1 MIDTVFN
8 AVSDIV
14 NGAGSLIEGIFV
26 KQPSQD
32 ELKKQVRTLQASVDT
47 LENSFKT
54 QNDVIDMLLAQ
65 HGELK
70 FYQFNQKA
78 SLQTMIE
85 NELVTQYAAL
95 DYFTILLEA
104 ATSGQRMARED
115 FEFFKTYSKMLQDG
129 RIDSDETRS
138 ITSDHEAKASGRAR
152 QLGALRVRLHP
163 HSHPRFRRL
172 TPSAFLQHL
181 PTRLRSIKRSRLTA
195 HTRNRTPLSDKRTVL
210 HSHILSP
217 LIL

>member
-1 MIDTVFN
+1 MFAADLGRRELSDSDLKNEGAPMIDTVFN

-32 ELKKQVRTLQASVDT
+32 ELKKQVRMLQASVDT

-65 HGELK
+65 HRELK
-70 FYQFNQKA
+70 FYQLSQKA
-78 SLQTMIE
+78 SLQSMIE

-95 DYFTILLEA
+95 DYFTILLET
-104 ATSGQRMARED
+104 ATSGQRMSRED

-129 RIDSDETRS
+129 RIDSDEL
-138 ITSDHEAKASGRAR
+138 E
-152 QLGALRVRLHP
+152 ALRPIMRQRHRIALANLEP
-163 HSHPRFRRL
+163 CEFGY
-172 TPSAFLQHL
+172 
-181 PTRLRSIKRSRLTA
+181 
-195 HTRNRTPLSDKRTVL
+195 
-210 HSHILSP
+210 IL
-217 LIL
+217 IRIRCFEG

>member
-1 MIDTVFN
+1 MFAADLDRRKLSDPDSKNEGAPMIDTVFN

-104 ATSGQRMARED
+104 ATSGQRMSRED

-129 RIDSDETRS
+129 RIDSDEL
-138 ITSDHEAKASGRAR
+138 E
-152 QLGALRVRLHP
+152 ALRPIMRQRHRIALANLEP
-163 HSHPRFRRL
+163 CEFGY
-172 TPSAFLQHL
+172 
-181 PTRLRSIKRSRLTA
+181 
-195 HTRNRTPLSDKRTVL
+195 
-210 HSHILSP
+210 IL
-217 LIL
+217 IRIRCFEG

>member
-32 ELKKQVRTLQASVDT
+32 ELKKQVRMLQASVDT

-65 HGELK
+65 HKELK
-70 FYQFNQKA
+70 FYQLSQKA

-85 NELVTQYAAL
+85 NELVSQYAAL

-104 ATSGQRMARED
+104 ATSGQRMPRED

-129 RIDSDETRS
+129 RIDSDEL
-138 ITSDHEAKASGRAR
+138 E
-152 QLGALRVRLHP
+152 ALRPIMRQRHRVALANLEPCEFGYILIRIRCFEGYRRP
-163 HSHPRFRRL
+163 HSFNIVL
-172 TPSAFLQHL
+172 TCN
-181 PTRLRSIKRSRLTA
+181 RSKGA
-195 HTRNRTPLSDKRTVL
+195 V
-210 HSHILSP
+210 
-217 LIL
+217 

>member
-1 MIDTVFN
+1 MKSALAADLGRRELSDPDLKNEGAPMIDTVFN

-32 ELKKQVRTLQASVDT
+32 ELKKQVRMLQASVDA

-54 QNDVIDMLLAQ
+54 QNDVIDMLFAQ
-65 HGELK
+65 HRELK
-70 FYQFNQKA
+70 FYQLSQKA
-78 SLQTMIE
+78 SLQSMIE

-104 ATSGQRMARED
+104 ATSGQRMPRED

-129 RIDSDETRS
+129 RIDSDEL
-138 ITSDHEAKASGRAR
+138 E
-152 QLGALRVRLHP
+152 ALRPIMRQRHRIALANLEP
-163 HSHPRFRRL
+163 CEFGY
-172 TPSAFLQHL
+172 
-181 PTRLRSIKRSRLTA
+181 
-195 HTRNRTPLSDKRTVL
+195 
-210 HSHILSP
+210 IL
-217 LIL
+217 IRIRCFEG

>member
-1 MIDTVFN
+1 MKSALAADLGRRELSDPDLKNEGAPMIDTVFN

-32 ELKKQVRTLQASVDT
+32 ELKKQVRMLQASVDT

-65 HGELK
+65 HRELK
-70 FYQFNQKA
+70 FYQLSQKA
-78 SLQTMIE
+78 SLQSMIE

-104 ATSGQRMARED
+104 ATSGQRMSRED

-129 RIDSDETRS
+129 RIDSDEL
-138 ITSDHEAKASGRAR
+138 E
-152 QLGALRVRLHP
+152 ALRPIMRQRHRIALANLEP
-163 HSHPRFRRL
+163 CEFGY
-172 TPSAFLQHL
+172 
-181 PTRLRSIKRSRLTA
+181 
-195 HTRNRTPLSDKRTVL
+195 
-210 HSHILSP
+210 IL
-217 LIL
+217 IRIRCFEG

>member
-1 MIDTVFN
+1 MFAADLGRRELSDPDLKNEGAPMIDTVFN

-129 RIDSDETRS
+129 RIDSDEL
-138 ITSDHEAKASGRAR
+138 E
-152 QLGALRVRLHP
+152 ALRPIMRQRHRVALANLEP
-163 HSHPRFRRL
+163 CEFGY
-172 TPSAFLQHL
+172 
-181 PTRLRSIKRSRLTA
+181 
-195 HTRNRTPLSDKRTVL
+195 
-210 HSHILSP
+210 IL
-217 LIL
+217 IRIRGFEG

>member
-1 MIDTVFN
+1 MKSTLAADLGRRELSDSDLKNEGAPMIDTVFN

-32 ELKKQVRTLQASVDT
+32 ELKKQVRMLQASADT

-70 FYQFNQKA
+70 FYQFGQKA
-78 SLQTMIE
+78 SLQAMIE

-129 RIDSDETRS
+129 RIDSDEL
-138 ITSDHEAKASGRAR
+138 E
-152 QLGALRVRLHP
+152 ALRPIMRQRHRVALANLEP
-163 HSHPRFRRL
+163 CEFGY
-172 TPSAFLQHL
+172 
-181 PTRLRSIKRSRLTA
+181 
-195 HTRNRTPLSDKRTVL
+195 
-210 HSHILSP
+210 IL
-217 LIL
+217 IRIRCFEG

>member
-1 MIDTVFN
+1 MKSALAADLGQREPSNPGLKNEGAPMIDTVFN

-32 ELKKQVRTLQASVDT
+32 ELKKQVRMLQASVDT

-65 HGELK
+65 HRELK
-70 FYQFNQKA
+70 FYQLSQKA
-78 SLQTMIE
+78 SLQSMIE

-104 ATSGQRMARED
+104 ATSGQRMPRED

-129 RIDSDETRS
+129 RIDSDEL
-138 ITSDHEAKASGRAR
+138 E
-152 QLGALRVRLHP
+152 ALRPIMRQRHRIALANLEP
-163 HSHPRFRRL
+163 CEFGY
-172 TPSAFLQHL
+172 
-181 PTRLRSIKRSRLTA
+181 
-195 HTRNRTPLSDKRTVL
+195 
-210 HSHILSP
+210 IL
-217 LIL
+217 IRIRCFEG

>member
-1 MIDTVFN
+1 MFAADLGRRELSDSDLKNEGAPMIDTVFN

-32 ELKKQVRTLQASVDT
+32 ELKKQVRMLQASVDT

-65 HGELK
+65 HRELK
-70 FYQFNQKA
+70 FYQLSQKA

-129 RIDSDETRS
+129 RIDSDEL
-138 ITSDHEAKASGRAR
+138 E
-152 QLGALRVRLHP
+152 ALRPIMRQRHRVALANLEP
-163 HSHPRFRRL
+163 CEFGY
-172 TPSAFLQHL
+172 
-181 PTRLRSIKRSRLTA
+181 
-195 HTRNRTPLSDKRTVL
+195 
-210 HSHILSP
+210 IL
-217 LIL
+217 IRIRGFEG

>member
-1 MIDTVFN
+1 MFAADLGRRELSDSDLKNEGAPMIDTVFN

-32 ELKKQVRTLQASVDT
+32 ELKKQVRMLQASVDT

-65 HGELK
+65 HRELK
-70 FYQFNQKA
+70 FYQLSQKA
-78 SLQTMIE
+78 SLQSMIE

-104 ATSGQRMARED
+104 ATSGQRISRED

-129 RIDSDETRS
+129 RIDSDEL
-138 ITSDHEAKASGRAR
+138 E
-152 QLGALRVRLHP
+152 ALRPIMRQRHRIALANLEP
-163 HSHPRFRRL
+163 CEFGY
-172 TPSAFLQHL
+172 
-181 PTRLRSIKRSRLTA
+181 
-195 HTRNRTPLSDKRTVL
+195 
-210 HSHILSP
+210 IL
-217 LIL
+217 IRIRCFEG

>member
-1 MIDTVFN
+1 MFAADLGRRELSDSDLKNEGAPMIDTVFN

-32 ELKKQVRTLQASVDT
+32 ELKKQVRMLQASVDT

-65 HGELK
+65 HRELK
-70 FYQFNQKA
+70 FYQLSQKA
-78 SLQTMIE
+78 SLQSMIE

-104 ATSGQRMARED
+104 ATSGQRMSRED

-129 RIDSDETRS
+129 RIDSDEL
-138 ITSDHEAKASGRAR
+138 E
-152 QLGALRVRLHP
+152 ALRPIMRQRHRIALANLEP
-163 HSHPRFRRL
+163 CEFGY
-172 TPSAFLQHL
+172 
-181 PTRLRSIKRSRLTA
+181 
-195 HTRNRTPLSDKRTVL
+195 
-210 HSHILSP
+210 IL
-217 LIL
+217 IRIRCFEG

>member
-32 ELKKQVRTLQASVDT
+32 ELKKQVRMLQASVDT

-65 HGELK
+65 HKELK
-70 FYQFNQKA
+70 FYQLSQKA

-85 NELVTQYAAL
+85 NELVSQYAAL

-104 ATSGQRMARED
+104 ATSGQRMPRED

-129 RIDSDETRS
+129 QIDSDEL
-138 ITSDHEAKASGRAR
+138 E
-152 QLGALRVRLHP
+152 ALRPIMRQRHRVALANLEPCEFGYILIRIRCFEGYRRP
-163 HSHPRFRRL
+163 HSFNIGLL
-172 TPSAFLQHL
+172 TCN
-181 PTRLRSIKRSRLTA
+181 RSKGA
-195 HTRNRTPLSDKRTVL
+195 V
-210 HSHILSP
+210 
-217 LIL
+217 

>member
-32 ELKKQVRTLQASVDT
+32 ELKKQVRMLQASVDT

-65 HGELK
+65 HKELK
-70 FYQFNQKA
+70 FYQLSQKA

-85 NELVTQYAAL
+85 NELVAQYAAL

-104 ATSGQRMARED
+104 ATSGQRMSRED

-129 RIDSDETRS
+129 RIDSDEL
-138 ITSDHEAKASGRAR
+138 E
-152 QLGALRVRLHP
+152 ALRPIMRQRHRIALANLEP
-163 HSHPRFRRL
+163 CEFGY
-172 TPSAFLQHL
+172 
-181 PTRLRSIKRSRLTA
+181 
-195 HTRNRTPLSDKRTVL
+195 
-210 HSHILSP
+210 IL
-217 LIL
+217 IRIRGFEG

>member
-1 MIDTVFN
+1 MFAADLGRRELSDPDFKNEGVPMIDTVFN

-129 RIDSDETRS
+129 RIDSDEL
-138 ITSDHEAKASGRAR
+138 E
-152 QLGALRVRLHP
+152 ALRPIMRQRHRIALANLEP
-163 HSHPRFRRL
+163 CEFGY
-172 TPSAFLQHL
+172 
-181 PTRLRSIKRSRLTA
+181 
-195 HTRNRTPLSDKRTVL
+195 
-210 HSHILSP
+210 IL
-217 LIL
+217 IRIRCFEG

>member
-1 MIDTVFN
+1 MFAADLGQREPSDPDLKNEGAPMIDTVFN

-32 ELKKQVRTLQASVDT
+32 ELKKQVRMLQASVDT

-65 HGELK
+65 HRELK
-70 FYQFNQKA
+70 FYQLSQKA
-78 SLQTMIE
+78 SLQSMIE

-104 ATSGQRMARED
+104 ATSGQRMSRED

-129 RIDSDETRS
+129 RIDSDEL
-138 ITSDHEAKASGRAR
+138 E
-152 QLGALRVRLHP
+152 ALRPIMRQRHRIALANLEP
-163 HSHPRFRRL
+163 CEFGY
-172 TPSAFLQHL
+172 
-181 PTRLRSIKRSRLTA
+181 
-195 HTRNRTPLSDKRTVL
+195 
-210 HSHILSP
+210 IL
-217 LIL
+217 IRIRCFEG

>member
-32 ELKKQVRTLQASVDT
+32 ELKKQVRMLQASVDT

-65 HGELK
+65 HKELK
-70 FYQFNQKA
+70 FYQLSQKA

-85 NELVTQYAAL
+85 NELVSQYAAL
-95 DYFTILLEA
+95 EYFTILLEA
-104 ATSGQRMARED
+104 ATSGQRMSRED

-129 RIDSDETRS
+129 RIDSDEL
-138 ITSDHEAKASGRAR
+138 E
-152 QLGALRVRLHP
+152 ALRPIVRQRHRIALANLEP
-163 HSHPRFRRL
+163 CEFGY
-172 TPSAFLQHL
+172 
-181 PTRLRSIKRSRLTA
+181 
-195 HTRNRTPLSDKRTVL
+195 
-210 HSHILSP
+210 IL
-217 LIL
+217 IRIRCFEG

>member
-32 ELKKQVRTLQASVDT
+32 ELKKQVRMLQASVDT

-65 HGELK
+65 HKELK
-70 FYQFNQKA
+70 FYQLSQKA

-85 NELVTQYAAL
+85 NELVSQYAAL

-104 ATSGQRMARED
+104 ATSGQRMPRED

-129 RIDSDETRS
+129 RIDSDEL
-138 ITSDHEAKASGRAR
+138 E
-152 QLGALRVRLHP
+152 ALRPIMRQRHRVALANLEPCEFGYILIRIRCLKGIAVR
-163 HSHPRFRRL
+163 
-172 TPSAFLQHL
+172 TPS
-181 PTRLRSIKRSRLTA
+181 TSY
-195 HTRNRTPLSDKRTVL
+195 
-210 HSHILSP
+210 SP
-217 LIL
+217 AIDQKEPSSSSYA